1 MAKQHHTSA
10 WPPVLFFLNMCVLA
24 PLGFVVNEHIKDH
37 RNFKDRV
44 LIEFQAT
51 NRKTGETRELLIQ
64 NTATNEAQT
73 KSLEHHRARLDKL
86 EQRYHDAHQCP

>member
-1 MAKQHHTSA
+1 MANPHKSSA

-24 PLGFVVNEHIKDH
+24 PLGFVINEHIKDH
-37 RNFKDRV
+37 SNFKDRV

-51 NRKTGETRELLIQ
+51 SKDSGATRENLAQ
-64 NTATNEAQT
+64 NTATDEAQ
-73 KSLEHHRARLDKL
+73 SDALERLRARLDKL